1 MPEMSRDA
9 PDERE
14 RVDEELRRIRDS
26 VRDAASRDP
35 RELLPPAPSVSL
47 PQALPELRA
56 PQGPDPPRRP
66 NTGAVHALWPAHPVR
81 EPGGLKGALA
91 RLARRL
97 LRPTL
102 AAQAD
107 FNARQAQLD
116 RELLD
121 YLDARSDATHR
132 HYDHVLGLYG
142 RRMDEIDERHVL
154 LSREL
159 VAHVHDLVKRIDLV
173 LSEAERGRLSLESAL
188 RDLRARL
195 ARLEER
201 LPRG

>member
-1 MPEMSRDA
+1 MR
-9 PDERE
+9 
-14 RVDEELRRIRDS
+14 
-26 VRDAASRDP
+26 
-35 RELLPPAPSVSL
+35 PS
-47 PQALPELRA
+47 
-56 PQGPDPPRRP
+56 
-66 NTGAVHALWPAHPVR
+66 
-81 EPGGLKGALA
+81 
-91 RLARRL
+91 
-97 LRPTL
+97 L

-116 RELLD
+116 QELLD
-121 YLDARSDATHR
+121 YLDERSAATHR

-159 VAHVHDLVKRIDLV
+159 VSHVHDLVKRIDLV

-188 RDLRARL
+188 RAHVAQLT
-195 ARLEER
+195 RLEER

>member
-1 MPEMSRDA
+1 VAD
-9 PDERE
+9 
-14 RVDEELRRIRDS
+14 ELRRIRES
-26 VRDAASRDP
+26 VRDAANPDP
-35 RELLPPAPSVSL
+35 RTVLPPAPEAGT
-47 PQALPELRA
+47 PPALPELR
-56 PQGPDPPRRP
+56 PPPGPEPPRRP
-66 NTGAVHALWPAHPVR
+66 DTGAVQALWPAHPQR
-81 EPGGLKGALA
+81 EPGGLKGTLA

-97 LRPTL
+97 LQPTL

-107 FNARQAQLD
+107 FNGRQAQLD

-121 YLDARSDATHR
+121 YLDARSAATHR

-201 LPRG
+201 LPPG

>member
-1 MPEMSRDA
+1 VA
-9 PDERE
+9 Q
-14 RVDEELRRIRDS
+14 ELRRIRDG
-26 VRDAASRDP
+26 VRDAASQDP
-35 RELLPPAPSVSL
+35 RPSPAPPASRDA
-47 PQALPELRA
+47 PQALPQLRA
-56 PQGPDPPRRP
+56 PLAPDPPRRP
-66 NTGAVHALWPAHPVR
+66 DTGPVQELWPAQPAR
-81 EPGGLKGALA
+81 EPAGLKGALA

-97 LRPTL
+97 LRPSL

-116 RELLD
+116 KELLD
-121 YLDARSDATHR
+121 YLDERSAATHR

-159 VAHVHDLVKRIDLV
+159 VSHVHDLVKRIDLV

-188 RDLRARL
+188 RDVRAQL
-195 ARLEER
+195 TRLEER

>member
-1 MPEMSRDA
+1 MSGDA
-9 PDERE
+9 ADERE
-14 RVDEELRRIRDS
+14 RVAEELRRIRES
-26 VRDAASRDP
+26 VRDAASEDP
-35 RELLPPAPSVSL
+35 RRPLPPAATPEEPHAL
-47 PQALPELRA
+47 PQLRP
-56 PQGPDPPRRP
+56 PQGPEPPQRP
-66 NTGAVHALWPAHPVR
+66 DTGPVQALWPAQPAR
-81 EPGGLKGALA
+81 ALGGLKGALA
-91 RLARRL
+91 GLARRVL
-97 LRPTL
+97 GPTL

-116 RELLD
+116 KQLLD
-121 YLDARSDATHR
+121 YLDARTDATHR

-159 VAHVHDLVKRIDLV
+159 VAHVHDLVRRIDLV
-173 LSEAERGRLSLESAL
+173 LSEAERSRLSLESAL
-188 RDLRARL
+188 RDVRARL

>member
-1 MPEMSRDA
+1 
-9 PDERE
+9 
-14 RVDEELRRIRDS
+14 V
-26 VRDAASRDP
+26 
-35 RELLPPAPSVSL
+35 
-47 PQALPELRA
+47 Q
-56 PQGPDPPRRP
+56 
-66 NTGAVHALWPAHPVR
+66 ALWPARAPS
-81 EPGGLKGALA
+81 EPRGLKGALA
-91 RLARRL
+91 RLLRRL
-97 LRPTL
+97 LGPTL
-102 AAQAD
+102 DAQAEW
-107 FNARQAQLD
+107 NARQTRLD
-116 RELLD
+116 GELAD
-121 YLDARSDATHR
+121 YVDARADATHR

-142 RRMDEIDERHVL
+142 RRMDEIDERHVQ

>member
-1 MPEMSRDA
+1 MGGDA
-9 PDERE
+9 ADERE
-14 RVDEELRRIRDS
+14 RVAEELRRIRES
-26 VRDAASRDP
+26 VRDAASQDP
-35 RELLPPAPSVSL
+35 RAPLPPAPAVAE
-47 PQALPELRA
+47 PQVLPELRPLQA
-56 PQGPDPPRRP
+56 PEPPRRP
-66 NTGAVHALWPAHPVR
+66 DTGSVQALWPAQPAR
-81 EPGGLKGALA
+81 APGGLKGALA
-91 RLARRL
+91 SLVRRV

-116 RELLD
+116 KELLD
-121 YLDARSDATHR
+121 YLDARTDATHR

-173 LSEAERGRLSLESAL
+173 LSETERSRLSLESAL
-188 RDLRARL
+188 RDVRARL